1 MKRCRYI
8 QKIKL
13 SIRKVFLFQNKMS
26 LVNKQQTMHSN
37 MTKSVILSDHQL
49 IRVVPDTLRD
59 SDGWYGSGPW
69 TQLQQRVDGQ
79 QLSHSKL
86 TYMLFVV
93 WIGDCFAEKASPG
106 ATQSIFDWFLSV
118 MMKLQWHSVC
128 SNTLFKLCFSL
139 YCIPLSAKLFSIN
152 FMNSRFIIFRLI
164 GHAPELYNIT
174 HCYLA
179 HSGLG

>member
-8 QKIKL
+8 HKIKL
-13 SIRKVFLFQNKMS
+13 SIRKVFFCSKIRFS
-26 LVNKQQTMHSN
+26 LVNKQLNMHSN

-118 MMKLQWHSVC
+118 MMKLQWHSVVTPDLNC
-128 SNTLFKLCFSL
+128 VFHFTAYLFL
-139 YCIPLSAKLFSIN
+139 LSFFLSISWIADSS
-152 FMNSRFIIFRLI
+152 FFAWLVTHLNSTI
-164 GHAPELYNIT
+164 
-174 HCYLA
+174 
-179 HSGLG
+179 